1 MPTQMVND
9 GTTDNTEIRVKAAY
23 NGEVMIT
30 YIDPHVTIEQ
40 LSQEMRDICRF
51 PPDQVCI
58 FIKNCYILK
67 KILKIKV

>member
-1 MPTQMVND
+1 MPTQLVPESAGD
-9 GTTDNTEIRVKAAY
+9 SSEIRVKAAY

-51 PPDQVCI
+51 SSDQVNNM
-58 FIKNCYILK
+58 FHSKHL
-67 KILKIKV
+67 